1 MVVQNWYIFNENEKK
16 ILRDS
21 WSILSIDLKGFGI
34 LIYEMIF
41 KQCPESKL
49 LFPFMKFK
57 VDGQE
62 KKSDEFGF
70 QALRFVQILE
80 TAIQYLDDLSATDS
94 LLDNLGKLHG
104 RLESSIGFKQH
115 YWTVFRECALYNI
128 RKVLERNKKKQMSP
142 KQVDN
147 AVIFWRLLFD
157 GIIER
162 IEHGYEKDLLNRASS
177 IDDRVEPNNPRK
189 IPSDSGS
196 MDSNAASSSHR
207 GSNDLSAIISNLNPF
222 KQKKS
227 VDENRSDLTTE

>member
-1 MVVQNWYIFNENEKK
+1 MVVQNWYVFNEMEKK
-16 ILRDS
+16 ILTDS

-70 QALRFVQILE
+70 QALRFVQIFQ
-80 TAIQYLDDLSATDS
+80 TAIEHLDNLSAITS
-94 LLDNLGKLHG
+94 ILDNLGRKHG

-128 RKVLERNKKKQMSP
+128 RKVLERSKKKQMSP

-147 AVIFWRLLFD
+147 AVIFWRLLLD

-162 IEHGYEKDLLNRASS
+162 IEDGYEKDLLNRACN
-177 IDDRVEPNNPRK
+177 IDDRAMPNNPRK

-196 MDSNAASSSHR
+196 VDSNAASSSHR
-207 GSNDLSAIISNLNPF
+207 GSNDLSSIINNLNPF
-222 KQKKS
+222 KHKKS
-227 VDENRSDLTTE
+227 AEENRSDLTNE